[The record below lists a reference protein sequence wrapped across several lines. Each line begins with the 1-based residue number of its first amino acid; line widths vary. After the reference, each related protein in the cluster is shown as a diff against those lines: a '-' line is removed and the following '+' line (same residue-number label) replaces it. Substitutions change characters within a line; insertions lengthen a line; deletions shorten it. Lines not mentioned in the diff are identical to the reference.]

1 MSVCVPMCEMFW
13 LKSFC
18 IMVLSRVS
26 STINKALHKPLSTN
40 YLRDRSLE
48 ERCFELGVGGV
59 GGGVIIST
67 YNQESHFKEKV
78 YFTCWETLCRVSKEK
93 LFSH

>member
-1 MSVCVPMCEMFW
+1 MYVC
-13 LKSFC
+13 L
-18 IMVLSRVS
+18 
-26 STINKALHKPLSTN
+26 
-40 YLRDRSLE
+40 
-48 ERCFELGVGGV
+48 CFELGVGGV